1 MIRVVRVI
9 RSGKG
14 MHLNIPRPIADAL
27 QLTPGINVAV
37 GLENGRMVVARIDER
52 ALLRGAI
59 QEPLFPPSSPES

>member
-1 MIRVVRVI
+1 
-9 RSGKG
+9 